1 MNQHKITILNN
12 FRKCFKYTF
21 IKCLNTHLSLTSI
34 ITKNACLLVAFYFF
48 SRSWSIGR
56 LCVYWLILQFLE
68 IPGPHAAGSVS
79 VLTELYIWSAVSILA
94 VMHLLSRR
102 PRQNTRTTSIQ
113 SQRINP
119 NTCSFPASSGG
130 RPGCRSGERA
140 SESLSSSLYKSLSL
154 FFYGFSESC
163 RERNS
168 LLILDLAEG
177 KGRWR
182 ELSLAFPPCF
192 LLSEKGF

>member
-1 MNQHKITILNN
+1 MTCVMSWLW
-12 FRKCFKYTF
+12 R
-21 IKCLNTHLSLTSI
+21 CLVSLMHTP
-34 ITKNACLLVAFYFF
+34 FF

-56 LCVYWLILQFLE
+56 LCMYWLILQFLE
-68 IPGPHAAGSVS
+68 IPGPRAAAS
-79 VLTELYIWSAVSILA
+79 YIWSAVSILA

-102 PRQNTRTTSIQ
+102 PSQNTRTTSIQ
-113 SQRINP
+113 SQCINP
-119 NTCSFPASSGG
+119 NTCSFPVSSGG

>member
-1 MNQHKITILNN
+1 M
-12 FRKCFKYTF
+12 FKYTF
-21 IKCLNTHLSLTSI
+21 IPDHHRH
-34 ITKNACLLVAFYFF
+34 KNACLLVAFNEDVFFLF
-48 SRSWSIGR
+48 SRSWSFGR
-56 LCVYWLILQFLE
+56 LCVCIDFFGSFLRFADHMLLVRSASWLSCISEVQCLYWLWC
-68 IPGPHAAGSVS
+68 SS
-79 VLTELYIWSAVSILA
+79 WT
-94 VMHLLSRR
+94 R
-102 PRQNTRTTSIQ
+102 PSQNTRTTSIQ

-130 RPGCRSGERA
+130 QTGCRSGGRA
-140 SESLSSSLYKSLSL
+140 SESLSSSLTL
-154 FFYGFSESC
+154 FYGFSESC

-177 KGRWR
+177 EGRRR